1 MKALHLTSNITAER
15 VVEALLQKFR
25 IVDNPHKFAL
35 YEKSVKEQGHG
46 KKYLCLIFIIS
57 F

>member
-25 IVDNPHKFAL
+25 IVDNPQKFAL
-35 YEKSVKEQGHG
+35 YEKSVKEKGHG
-46 KKYLCLIFIIS
+46 MF
-57 F
+57 